1 MKKNQYEMRVFLN
14 KFIFRIYTPL
24 RNEQQQQQE
33 KKWNYYNDKEY
44 EKKLTFHAHTITI
57 IYRLIRELN
66 KKKTIIKESIT
77 E

>member
-33 KKWNYYNDKEY
+33 KK
-44 EKKLTFHAHTITI
+44 
-57 IYRLIRELN
+57 
-66 KKKTIIKESIT
+66 
-77 E
+77 